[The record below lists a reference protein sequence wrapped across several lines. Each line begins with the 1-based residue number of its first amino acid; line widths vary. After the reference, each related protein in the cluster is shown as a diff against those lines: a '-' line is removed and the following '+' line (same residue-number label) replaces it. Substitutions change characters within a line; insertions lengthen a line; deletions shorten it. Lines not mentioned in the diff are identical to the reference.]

1 MKKYETKET
10 KVEENVDEQKPVV
23 GIVEDCTKLNLRK
36 EPNLEA
42 DVLTEVLSGSTL
54 FINDEES
61 TDEFYKVC
69 TASGLEGYCMK
80 TFVSIKE

>member
-1 MKKYETKET
+1 MKKYETEET

-23 GIVEDCTKLNLRK
+23 GIVEDCIKLNLRK
-36 EPNLEA
+36 EASLEA

-54 FINDEES
+54 LINEEES

-80 TFVSIKE
+80 TFVNIKE

>member
-10 KVEENVDEQKPVV
+10 KKPVV
-23 GIVEDCTKLNLRK
+23 GIVKGYVKLNIRK

-42 DVLTEVLSGSTL
+42 DVLTEVLSGSIL

-80 TFVSIKE
+80 KFVSIKE

>member
-1 MKKYETKET
+1 MKKYETEET

-23 GIVEDCTKLNLRK
+23 GIVEDCAKLNLRK
-36 EPNLEA
+36 EPSLEA
-42 DVLTEVLSGSTL
+42 YILTEVLSGSTL
-54 FINDEES
+54 LINEEES

-80 TFVSIKE
+80 TFVNIKE